1 MIFFNSPNAE
11 LLKLEIWANC
21 LPYFLNLN
29 SGF

>member
-11 LLKLEIWANC
+11 LLKLEIRANC

-29 SGF
+29 YGF